1 MRRFAPGCAVFR
13 WLAIGAAM
21 AAALAGSLPARAE
34 SAAGLQAPALPLSE
48 PEPLPASLVPLAA
61 TSPAASREPAKPP
74 PEYRID
80 KARVYLSP
88 FTAWTLS
95 AELQRSPQTDLD
107 EELRG
112 VGVSIGA
119 DFIFQR
125 YLALWISSAAGSI
138 TAVEGHAGKEPIR
151 VRRASGTFYAVEAG
165 AAGVL
170 SEGPFTGLG
179 GIGLAYS
186 SADFTGIAEPFGAEI
201 DSSLT
206 LTGAVL
212 TLRGDYTLRNGFF
225 AGIGL
230 DYGLGVVGGKEASG
244 ADSAHGTLLL
254 IYLPLGWT
262 Y

>member
-1 MRRFAPGCAVFR
+1 MRRVGPGCTVFR
-13 WLAIGAAM
+13 
-21 AAALAGSLPARAE
+21 ALAMGAMLAWLMGSHPVRAE
-34 SAAGLQAPALPLSE
+34 PAD
-48 PEPLPASLVPLAA
+48 PLPALSLAISKAAPAPASPGPMAA
-61 TSPAASREPAKPP
+61 TPSAGGHEPAKPP

-88 FTAWTLS
+88 LTAWTLR
-95 AELQRSPQTDLD
+95 AELQRSPQADLD

-112 VGVSIGA
+112 VGVTIGA

-125 YLALWISSAAGSI
+125 YFALWVSSAAGTV
-138 TAVEGHAGKEPIR
+138 TAVDGHAGGERIR
-151 VRRASGTFYAVEAG
+151 VREASGTFYAAEAG

-179 GIGLAYS
+179 GIGLAYTR
-186 SADFTGIAEPFGAEI
+186 AEFTGIAEPSGAGI

-230 DYGLGVVGGKEASG
+230 DYGLGTVGGREVTGTDSSSG
-244 ADSAHGTLLL
+244 TILL